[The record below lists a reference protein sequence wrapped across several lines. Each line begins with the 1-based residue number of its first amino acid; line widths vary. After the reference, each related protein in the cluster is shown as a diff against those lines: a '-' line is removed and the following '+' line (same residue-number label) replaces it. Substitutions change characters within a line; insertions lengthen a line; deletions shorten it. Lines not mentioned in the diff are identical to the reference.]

1 MKRQVLSMIVMMLLI
16 VFFVSGAHAAEGNGS
31 RIQMAILLDTSGS
44 MEGLIE
50 QAKSQLWKIVN
61 ELTLAKKN
69 GKSPDMEV
77 ALFEYGKSSIP
88 ASEGYLRMI
97 VPLST
102 DLDRISE
109 ELFKLRTNGGNEF
122 CGQVIQ
128 ASTQGLK
135 WSPDHD
141 HLKVIVIAGNE
152 PFTQGTVDYRVTCK
166 EAIAKGIIVNT
177 IFCGNYDEGVRTN
190 WKDGADLADGRYVN
204 IDQNQQMVHIDAPQ
218 DEEILRLGR
227 ELNKT
232 YIAYGR
238 AGAAKKERQAE
249 QDSLAFSVSPGV
261 MLERVVTKSS
271 KQYQNKA
278 WDLVDA
284 EMAGEVDVAAV
295 KEKDLPEEMQKM
307 TVEERN
313 HYIGDKK
320 KERKALQD
328 KINKLNKERRLYVEN
343 QRKEPS
349 ETNTLDQA
357 VIKALRRQAKARG
370 FTFE

>member
-1 MKRQVLSMIVMMLLI
+1 MKIKLISMIVTVLSMVC
-16 VFFVSGAHAAEGNGS
+16 FFSGAHAASGNGS

-50 QAKSQLWKIVN
+50 QAKSQLWRIVN
-61 ELTLAKKN
+61 EMTLAKK
-69 GKSPDMEV
+69 GGQRPDMEV

-97 VPLST
+97 VPLSN

-109 ELFKLRTNGGNEF
+109 ELFKLKTNGGDEF

-128 ASTQGLK
+128 ASTQSLQ

-152 PFTQGTVDYRVTCK
+152 PFTQGPVDYRVACK
-166 EAIAKGIIVNT
+166 EAVARGITINT
-177 IFCGNYDEGVRTN
+177 IFCGNYDKGVKTN
-190 WKDGADLADGRYVN
+190 WKDGADLADGRYMN
-204 IDQNQQMVHIDAPQ
+204 IDQNQKMVHVGAPQ
-218 DEEILRLGR
+218 DEEILRLGQ

-238 AGAAKKERQAE
+238 AGAAKKERQSE
-249 QDSLAFSVSPGV
+249 QDSLAFSMAPGV
-261 MLERVVTKSS
+261 MLERAVTKSS

-284 EMAGEVDVAAV
+284 EIAGEVDVAEV
-295 KEKDLPEEMQKM
+295 KDEDLPQEMRGM
-307 TVEERN
+307 TIEERKQ
-313 HYIGDKK
+313 YVEGRK
-320 KERKALQD
+320 KERKALQEE
-328 KINKLNKERRLYVEN
+328 INRLNKERRLYVEN
-343 QRKEPS
+343 QRKNLS
-349 ETNTLDQA
+349 ETQTLDQA
-357 VIKALRRQAKARG
+357 VIKALKSQAETKG
-370 FTFE
+370 FAFE